1 MTRWSLGRNKF
12 VLQYHAAESAFQ
24 LFPTCQ
30 VRVVRFYQSCSRLA
44 SPPPPASSPPKAQN
58 HGISTTRVDQ
68 TPGTRGKSWFP
79 LVHQIAVIP
88 ALNSTKLNINL
99 WPDISQLDFLSS
111 LVSLILKMTHLY
123 RRISCKHLHLA
134 IVGPV
139 VPSIHMGQWG
149 YYSNHDTYSHMFAKL
164 VGSLPWNRFIDYVP
178 IVAIEDYWSGQIII
192 IH

>member
-1 MTRWSLGRNKF
+1 MPEDMPDKMPEDMSDSARRFASNKTYRCHGGDNSKFFFSGGSLLLAETKKIDPMTRWSLGRNKF

-88 ALNSTKLNINL
+88 ALNSTN
-99 WPDISQLDFLSS
+99 S
-111 LVSLILKMTHLY
+111 T
-123 RRISCKHLHLA
+123 
-134 IVGPV
+134 
-139 VPSIHMGQWG
+139 SI
-149 YYSNHDTYSHMFAKL
+149 
-164 VGSLPWNRFIDYVP
+164 
-178 IVAIEDYWSGQIII
+178 SGQISVNLIFCRVWLV
-192 IH
+192 